1 MGRTELD
8 GLIENF
14 EFNTRAFEIA
24 VDCLR
29 SMPGSAEEVL
39 SAVGLVEEIFQNC
52 ELARLALDAYHEES
66 RTAEAN

>member
-39 SAVGLVEEIFQNC
+39 SAVGLVKRF
-52 ELARLALDAYHEES
+52 S
-66 RTAEAN
+66 RTAS